1 MKQKIMKWA
10 ERPNGLYTIITGER
24 CTNGEVVLSNV
35 VLVAFLLVTFG
46 LAGVIE
52 SLP

>member
-10 ERPNGLYTIITGER
+10 ARPNGFYTMITGER
-24 CTNGEVVLSNV
+24 CTNGEVVLCNV
-35 VLVAFLLVTFG
+35 LLVAFLLVTFA

-52 SLP
+52 

>member
-10 ERPNGLYTIITGER
+10 ERPNGFYTKMTGER
-24 CTNGEVVLSNV
+24 CTNGEVVLCNV
-35 VLVAFLLVTFG
+35 GLLVFLLVTFG

-52 SLP
+52 

>member
-1 MKQKIMKWA
+1 MEKIMKWA
-10 ERPNGLYTIITGER
+10 GKPNGFYTIITGER

-35 VLVAFLLVTFG
+35 LLVAFLLVTFW

-52 SLP
+52 